1 MPSEYSLSDVLDRM
15 YQNQLSL
22 GSVRKPKK
30 YDFL

>member
-1 MPSEYSLSDVLDRM
+1 MPTKQV
-15 YQNQLSL
+15 QVL